1 MELSRL
7 RCFIPVGGEAKRMKP
22 LTQDISKPCIR
33 FLNRPLIEFPMA
45 LLAEQ
50 GVRNFILGV
59 RGYTNYT
66 NLFDQYG
73 EGVCLSAK
81 YRIEPRVHIKYQ
93 PNLDDAGNADSYR
106 LNMAY
111 YDVRDPVLV
120 IQGDN
125 LFNLN
130 LPELVRRHEE
140 SGAVMTIALARVENV
155 EEYGI
160 AELSDEMRIRRFVEK
175 PSADAAPSKLA
186 NAGIYLLAP
195 EVRELVESEDIR
207 ALMAHRGRLDFG
219 YDFIPYLVDQG
230 FPVYG
235 YPLAVWYD
243 VGSPERYLKTM
254 HEVLHGALDIRILE
268 ERIAPGKN
276 IWVQGYS
283 EDSIKRRQE
292 IARKYTEQKLSL
304 EGAALIG
311 RHTRIGD
318 YSRIVDSNI
327 DNFCILGEHVTVE
340 KSAIMDAARIGEYTQ
355 ISTSILGRKVV
366 LDSTQQQP
374 TYVTG
379 ESVLGN
385 AVSIGRGCRLVRT
398 RINPSLTIPP
408 GLSYNNVFLQTSK
421 DVIELAT

>member
-45 LLAEQ
+45 QLAEQ

-93 PNLDDAGNADSYR
+93 PNLEDAGNADSYR

-130 LPELVRRHEE
+130 LSELVRRHEAT
-140 SGAVMTIALARVENV
+140 GALMTIALASVENV

-160 AELSDEMRIRRFVEK
+160 AELGEEMRIRRFVEK

-195 EVRELVESEDIR
+195 EVRELVEGAEIR
-207 ALMAHRGRLDFG
+207 ALMADRGRLDFG

-235 YPLAVWYD
+235 YPLEVWYD
-243 VGSPERYLKTM
+243 VGSPERYLTTM

-283 EDSIKRRQE
+283 EDSIKRREE
-292 IARKYTEQKLSL
+292 ITRNYREQKLSL

-366 LDSTQQQP
+366 LESTREQP

-385 AVSIGRGCRLVRT
+385 AVSVGRGCRLVRT
-398 RINPSLTIPP
+398 RINPGLTIPP
-408 GLSYNNVFLQTSK
+408 GLNYTNVFLQTSE
-421 DVIELAT
+421 DVIKLAT

>member
-45 LLAEQ
+45 QLAEQ

>member
-219 YDFIPYLVDQG
+219 YDFIPFLVDQG

>member
-1 MELSRL
+1 
-7 RCFIPVGGEAKRMKP
+7 MKP

-219 YDFIPYLVDQG
+219 YDFIPFLVDQG

>member
-1 MELSRL
+1 
-7 RCFIPVGGEAKRMKP
+7 MKP

-45 LLAEQ
+45 QLAEQ

-219 YDFIPYLVDQG
+219 YDFIPFLVDQG

>member
-45 LLAEQ
+45 QLAEQ

-219 YDFIPYLVDQG
+219 YDFIPFLVDQG

>member
-1 MELSRL
+1 
-7 RCFIPVGGEAKRMKP
+7 MKP